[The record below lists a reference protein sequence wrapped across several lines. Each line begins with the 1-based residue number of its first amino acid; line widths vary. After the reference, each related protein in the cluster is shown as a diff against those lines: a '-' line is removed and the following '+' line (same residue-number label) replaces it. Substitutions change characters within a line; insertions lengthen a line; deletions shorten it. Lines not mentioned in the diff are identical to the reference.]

1 MLKYNSAFKITS
13 TNYVIFKHYKH
24 CHFDFYNMNYDISFQ
39 WNKLMSTVLAISEA
53 FALILKI
60 LLFLI
65 LTLALSSEKNI
76 WIQISNLFNSS
87 SDLEIIQMIFETF
100 WHIWNELDSII
111 SI

>member
-1 MLKYNSAFKITS
+1 MIYLFNE
-13 TNYVIFKHYKH
+13 TNLCQQSLPF
-24 CHFDFYNMNYDISFQ
+24 
-39 WNKLMSTVLAISEA
+39 SEA

-76 WIQISNLFNSS
+76 WIQISNLFNGS

-100 WHIWNELDSII
+100 SHI
-111 SI
+111 